1 MNFSTLFR
9 LEENLHLDK
18 KTLVNLRWIAIIGQL
33 IAINFV
39 YFFLKLDLPIIET
52 HIIISIG
59 FITNIVLQFK
69 IRTNQLKDLNSALF
83 LVYDL
88 LQLTILLYLTGGIFN
103 PFSLLII
110 VPTIVSSTFLS
121 MGTTIILGTLTIGL
135 LFFLKDYHKI
145 LPGLDVYSFNFP
157 EYYLAGALVSI
168 IIGLVFLS
176 YFGIKF
182 SGETKK
188 RSEALDKLQQ
198 VMAKEYELDSLG
210 GLAAA
215 AAHSLGTPLATISVV
230 AKELK
235 KEIGDNSQYSKDLD
249 LLISQA
255 KRCSDILKK
264 ISKKEISDDQF
275 INLTKVGD
283 LLEEIIISFQESS
296 VKKITLFENEDKN
309 KINIK
314 RSPEIVYGLRNFIGN
329 AVKFGNKEISIK
341 LISDNQTLVLII
353 NDDGPGFAEDIIKL
367 IGEPYL
373 KSKSKKINNKSGLG
387 LGIFLGKTLLE
398 RKKARLS
405 FFNSDKTKGASVHIS
420 WNISDIKINLM

>member
-39 YFFLKLDLPIIET
+39 HFYLKLDLPYVET
-52 HIIISIG
+52 HIIIFIG
-59 FITNIVLQFK
+59 LITNIVLQFN
-69 IRTNQLKDLNSALF
+69 IRTNQLKDLSASLF
-83 LVYDL
+83 LTYDL
-88 LQLTILLYLTGGIFN
+88 LQLSALLYFTGGIFN
-103 PFSLLII
+103 PFALLII
-110 VPTIVSSTFLS
+110 IPTIVSSTFLS

-135 LFFLKDYHKI
+135 LFLLKEYHKI
-145 LPGLDVYSFNFP
+145 LPGFDIYNFNLP
-157 EYYLAGALVSI
+157 EYYLFGALVSI

-176 YFGIKF
+176 YFGIRF

-198 VMAKEYELDSLG
+198 IMAKEYELDSLG
-210 GLAAA
+210 GQAAA

-230 AKELK
+230 SKELK
-235 KEIGDNSQYSKDLD
+235 KEIGDKSRYSKDLD
-249 LLISQA
+249 LLISQS
-255 KRCSDILKK
+255 KRCSDILKQ

-275 INLTKVGD
+275 INLTKVED
-283 LLEEIIISFQESS
+283 LLEEIIISFAENSD
-296 VKKITLFENEDKN
+296 KKITLLEDGDKN

-329 AVKFGNKEISIK
+329 AIKFADKEVYIK
-341 LISDNQTLVLII
+341 LKSNDRHLVLTI

-373 KSKSKKINNKSGLG
+373 KSRSKKITGKAGLG

-398 RKKARLS
+398 RKKAQLS
-405 FFNSDKTKGASVHIS
+405 FFNKEDLKGAIVKIS
-420 WNISDIKINLM
+420 WNILDIKN

>member
-18 KTLVNLRWIAIIGQL
+18 KTLVNLRWIAIIGQI

-39 YFFLKLDLPIIET
+39 HFYLKLDLPYIET
-52 HIIISIG
+52 HIIIFIG
-59 FITNIVLQFK
+59 FITNIVLQFN
-69 IRTNQLKDLNSALF
+69 IRTNQLKDLSSSLF
-83 LVYDL
+83 LAYDL
-88 LQLTILLYLTGGIFN
+88 LQLSALLYLTGGIFN
-103 PFSLLII
+103 PFVLLII
-110 VPTIVSSTFLS
+110 IPTIVSSTFLS

-135 LFFLKDYHKI
+135 LFVLKEYHKI
-145 LPGLDVYSFNFP
+145 LPGLDIYNFNFP
-157 EYYLAGALVSI
+157 EYYLAGVLVSI

-176 YFGIKF
+176 YFGIRF

-198 VMAKEYELDSLG
+198 VMAKEYELDSLDG
-210 GLAAA
+210 QAAA

-235 KEIGDNSQYSKDLD
+235 KEIGNRSKYSKDLD
-249 LLISQA
+249 LLISQS

-275 INLTKVGD
+275 INLIKVES
-283 LLEEIIISFQESS
+283 LLEEIIISFKETSD
-296 VKKITLFENEDKN
+296 KKITLLENGDKN

-314 RSPEIVYGLRNFIGN
+314 RSPEIVFGLRNFIGN
-329 AVKFGNKEISIK
+329 AIKFADREIRIK
-341 LISDNQTLVLII
+341 LISDEQNLVLIV

-373 KSKSKKINNKSGLG
+373 KSRSKQITNKAGLG

-398 RKKARLS
+398 RKKAQLT
-405 FFNSDKTKGASVHIS
+405 FFIIEDLKGAAVKIAWS
-420 WNISDIKINLM
+420 ISDIKN